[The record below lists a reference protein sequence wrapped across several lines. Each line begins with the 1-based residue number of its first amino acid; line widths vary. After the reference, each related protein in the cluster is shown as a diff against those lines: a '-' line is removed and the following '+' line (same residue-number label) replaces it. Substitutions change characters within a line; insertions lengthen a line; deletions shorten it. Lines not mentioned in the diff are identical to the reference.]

1 MSTTHD
7 RAPVTIGDA
16 APDFSLPAI
25 HRDGTVS
32 LSDYKGRSALLLVI
46 FRGLYC
52 PFCRRAVA
60 QLSAMNDKLRQAG
73 VEPLAVVATDADNA
87 RLYFRHRP
95 AKIPLAADPACSIHL
110 AYGLPSMAMNEQMV
124 QALAAVKINPTG
136 ELPQTMNVFEA
147 APVLNQIDGYTPN
160 DTDQRDLER
169 QGAQVKGQFLLDRN
183 GVVRWSNV
191 ECANDGLAGFGRF
204 PTEDEF
210 LGALRALH

>member
-1 MSTTHD
+1 MSTHHN
-7 RAPVTIGDA
+7 RMPVATGEA

-25 HRDGTVS
+25 HRDGMVS
-32 LSDYKGRSALLLVI
+32 LSDYKGRCALLLVI

-60 QLSAMNDKLRQAG
+60 QFSAMNDKLRQAG

-95 AKIPLAADPACSIHL
+95 AKVSLAADPACSIHL
-110 AYGLPSMAMNEQMV
+110 AYGLPSMVMDEHLV
-124 QALAAVKINPTG
+124 QALGAVKINPTG
-136 ELPQTMNVFEA
+136 ELPQPMSLLEA
-147 APVLNQIDGYTPN
+147 APALNRIDGYTPN
-160 DTDQRDLER
+160 DTDQRDMQR

-183 GVVRWSNV
+183 GVVRWSNI

-204 PTEDEF
+204 PTEDEL
-210 LGALRALH
+210 LGALRVLH